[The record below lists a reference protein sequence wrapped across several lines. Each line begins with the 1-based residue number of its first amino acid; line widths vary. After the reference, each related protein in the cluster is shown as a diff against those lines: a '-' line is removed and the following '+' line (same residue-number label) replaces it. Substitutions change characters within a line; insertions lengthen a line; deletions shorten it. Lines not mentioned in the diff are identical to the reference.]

1 MRSRARWHEHSE
13 KSSKHFLSLEKR
25 NHIRK
30 YIRKL
35 SLSGVIHVEFYK
47 IMRDNLAD
55 QKVEV
60 FNYSFQLEEVTTSQ
74 RQAIITLI
82 DKKEKMELST

>member
-1 MRSRARWHEHSE
+1 
-13 KSSKHFLSLEKR
+13 
-25 NHIRK
+25 
-30 YIRKL
+30 
-35 SLSGVIHVEFYK
+35 
-47 IMRDNLAD
+47 MRDNLAD